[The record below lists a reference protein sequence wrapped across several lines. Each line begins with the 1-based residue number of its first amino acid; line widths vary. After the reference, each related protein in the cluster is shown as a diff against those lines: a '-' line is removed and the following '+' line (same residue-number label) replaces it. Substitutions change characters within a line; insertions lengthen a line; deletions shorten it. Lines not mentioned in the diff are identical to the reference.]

1 MADFFYDEDEGWE
14 MWISLRQEGQQVEKE
29 YLETRTALRDA
40 EAALRK
46 DPGNEELQLKVK
58 ELGAK
63 VEEIEERAPWL
74 TSPYPIEVL
83 LWGTPHG

>member
-14 MWISLRQEGQQVEKE
+14 MWSSLRQEAQGVEKE
-29 YLETRTALRDA
+29 YLESRTALRDA
-40 EAALRK
+40 EAALRR
-46 DPGNEELQLKVK
+46 DPGNEELQLRVK
-58 ELGAK
+58 KLKAKLEEL
-63 VEEIEERAPWL
+63 EEREPWL

>member
-14 MWISLRQEGQQVEKE
+14 VWSSFRQEAQRVEKE
-29 YLETRTALRDA
+29 YLEMRTALRDA
-40 EAALRK
+40 DAALRK
-46 DPGNEELQLKVK
+46 DPGNEELQLQVK

-63 VEEIEERAPWL
+63 LEELEERAPWL